1 MHGTVSSE
9 RPSETLIAQIAK
21 EILEVHR
28 NGGKIILVG
37 GPAIIHTGA
46 DKAVAEMIRKGYINV
61 LFAGNALATHD
72 VEYNLFGTSL
82 GMDIKNRKTGHGRA
96 PAPYLRD

>member
-1 MHGTVSSE
+1 M
-9 RPSETLIAQIAK
+9 
-21 EILEVHR
+21 
-28 NGGKIILVG
+28 G

-82 GMDIKNRKTGHGRA
+82 GMDIKTGRPVMGGHRHHIYAISEIMRA
-96 PAPYLRD
+96 GSLKKAVEQGSSPAALCTSA